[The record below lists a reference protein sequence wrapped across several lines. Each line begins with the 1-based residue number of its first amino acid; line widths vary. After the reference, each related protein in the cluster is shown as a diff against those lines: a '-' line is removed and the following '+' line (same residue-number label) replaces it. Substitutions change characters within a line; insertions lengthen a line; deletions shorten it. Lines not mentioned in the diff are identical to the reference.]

1 MKDDGRETMFFPT
14 FIAKKDAGQEC
25 GAIKRPA
32 ARQVKTAVSL
42 GDVLSGFME
51 NRVSPQQIR
60 FELIA
65 EAWSQLLPTELCQHC
80 RIAGISGRRL
90 KVLADSPSYMYEL
103 QLLSSDLLKELG
115 RQCPQARIQEIKF
128 AVG

>member
-1 MKDDGRETMFFPT
+1 MVDEGEQLRKVVKWR
-14 FIAKKDAGQEC
+14 
-25 GAIKRPA
+25 A
-32 ARQVKTAVSL
+32 APRADNTVGL
-42 GDVLSGFME
+42 GDVLNGFIE

-60 FELIA
+60 FGLIA
-65 EAWSQLLPTELCQHC
+65 EAWSQLLPVELCQHC
-80 RIAGISGRRL
+80 RITDISGSRL

-103 QLLSSDLLKELG
+103 QLLSCELLKELA

>member
-1 MKDDGRETMFFPT
+1 MFFST
-14 FIAKKDAGQEC
+14 FIAKKDAEQEC
-25 GAIKRPA
+25 GAIKQPA

-42 GDVLSGFME
+42 GDVLSGLME

-60 FELIA
+60 FGLIA
-65 EAWSQLLPTELCQHC
+65 EAWSQLLPAELCQHC
-80 RIAGISGRRL
+80 RIAGISGSRL
-90 KVLADSPSYMYEL
+90 KVFTDSPSYMYEL
-103 QLLSSDLLKELG
+103 QLLSCELLKELA